1 MKVVVTGATGN
12 VGTALLRVLAD
23 DPGIDAVVGVA
34 RRLPDLRLPKVTWH
48 AADVATDDLATVLD
62 GATALVHLAWQI
74 QPSWDR
80 QRLHATNVVGSA
92 RVFAAAALAG
102 VRAVV
107 HASSVG
113 VYSPAPGITVDEH
126 AATHGVPTSSYSR
139 HKAYVERLIDAQEAA
154 NPGTRWVRLRPAL
167 IFQRRAGAEVGRY
180 FLGPLVPRGLF
191 VAGRLPVLPAP
202 QLAFQAVHAEDC
214 AEAYRLA
221 LHAECGGAFNIAADG
236 LLTVADA
243 AELLGARWVRVP
255 QRAARAVAAATWRAR
270 LQPTDPGWLDL
281 AAAAPTMATDRARD
295 TLGWAPRVSARTA
308 LEELLAGIAERA
320 GDATPPLRAATN

>member
-48 AADVATDDLATVLD
+48 AADVARDDLATVLD

-92 RVFAAAALAG
+92 RVFTAAAHAG

-202 QLAFQAVHAEDC
+202 ALAFQAVHAEDC

-221 LHAECGGAFNIAADG
+221 LHADCARRVQHRRRWAADG
-236 LLTVADA
+236 RRRGRA
-243 AELLGARWVRVP
+243 AGRTLGGVP

-270 LQPTDPGWLDL
+270 LAHRPRLARPRRCGPDDGDGPAPGTRS
-281 AAAAPTMATDRARD
+281 AGRRA
-295 TLGWAPRVSARTA
+295 
-308 LEELLAGIAERA
+308 
-320 GDATPPLRAATN
+320 